1 MASTLYSSL
10 AGSGTQY
17 FGFAELTGY
26 WHTLVTDPGMS
37 HPIELGGTLRFLDL
51 GWIAPIETDPDSANG
66 FTGDFSMLTTWLEY
80 TRQTYDFSATAA
92 AIAGFSGFT
101 YNFRAGVVVDVV
113 VGIP

>member
-1 MASTLYSSL
+1 MASTLY
-10 AGSGTQY
+10 AGLSGVGTQL

-26 WHTLVTDPGMS
+26 WHTLVTNLGAA
-37 HPIELGGTLRFLDL
+37 HPIELGGTLRYLDV

-66 FTGDFSMLTTWLEY
+66 MTGDFAMDLHWIEY
-80 TRQTYDFSATAA
+80 VRQTHNYKALAD

-101 YNFRAGVVVDVV
+101 YSFRTGVEVDVT